1 MFNSFQRPAG
11 REYTIT
17 VTLLAVALIFIP
29 ALASVV
35 AAVELLACS
44 GSECALFDCG
54 MDPLEEVSDALPFC
68 DCR

>member
-11 REYTIT
+11 SRIHRHNHPTCRG
-17 VTLLAVALIFIP
+17 LDFHPSLGCCLAV
-29 ALASVV
+29 
-35 AAVELLACS
+35 VELLACS

-54 MDPLEEVSDALPFC
+54 MDPLEEVSDGLPFR